1 MDSMATLTDPTLATG
16 GAEVATLESDPER
29 ARATDALAAGKPSTP
44 PLSQSG
50 LSLNPALAPATTS
63 NGRPHKRNASLSL
76 NPDLSSSYEPH
87 PRNSTDATLSLGANP
102 EHPSSPIDAK
112 PRNSMSLGA
121 TNIASPT
128 TAHAPTT
135 PPFSP
140 SSTTPV
146 LENPELDFEGAVD
159 VNNDIPSEKD
169 MARVDDLLVLD
180 SSGES
185 RPFKALYKAEGVAPR
200 QLIIFIRHFFCGNCQ
215 EYLRELS
222 ASITPDSLLALPE
235 PTFITVVGCG
245 RPELID
251 MYAQT
256 TKCPFPIYADPT
268 RKLYDLLSMTRTWEM
283 GKKPE
288 YIQSNMLFTSVQSIV
303 QSLKTGSNALK
314 GGDFKQV
321 GGEFLF
327 DDGKC
332 VWAHRMKHTRDHVE
346 VSDVRQLLG
355 LETKKI
361 PLRKRW
367 SHSVKTL
374 KDQGRE
380 RSSSWGRG
388 GLKSKGAKDK
398 EGSKTPEKVEEE
410 SKAAVA

>member
-16 GAEVATLESDPER
+16 AEVATLETDPEH
-29 ARATDALAAGKPSTP
+29 ARATDVLSGKPPTP
-44 PLSQSG
+44 PSSQSG
-50 LSLNPALAPATTS
+50 LSLNPALAPSSTARS
-63 NGRPHKRNASLSL
+63 HKRNTSLSL
-76 NPDLSSSYEPH
+76 NPHLSSLDTK
-87 PRNSTDATLSLGANP
+87 PRNSTDATLSLGATY
-102 EHPSSPIDAK
+102 S
-112 PRNSMSLGA
+112 
-121 TNIASPT
+121 SPT
-128 TAHAPTT
+128 TVEAPAT

-146 LENPELDFEGAVD
+146 LENPELDFEGTVE

-169 MARVDDLLVLD
+169 MQRVDDLLVLD
-180 SSGES
+180 ATGES
-185 RPFKALYKAEGVAPR
+185 RPFRDLYKGEGVAPR

-222 ASITPDSLLALPE
+222 ASITPEALLALPE

-245 RPELID
+245 RPELIE

-256 TKCPFPIYADPT
+256 TNCPFPIYADPT
-268 RKLYDLLSMTRTWEM
+268 RKLYDLLSMTRTWDM

-303 QSLKTGSNALK
+303 QSLKTGSKALK

-327 DDGKC
+327 EDGKC
-332 VWAHRMKHTRDHVE
+332 VWAHRMKHTRDHTE
-346 VSDVRQLLG
+346 VSAVREMLG
-355 LETKKI
+355 LKGEKI

-367 SHSVKTL
+367 SHGVKTL
-374 KDQGRE
+374 KEQGRD
-380 RSSSWGRG
+380 RSSSWGRVRS
-388 GLKSKGAKDK
+388 KSKGAKDQD
-398 EGSKTPEKVEEE
+398 GNKTPDTVEEE
-410 SKAAVA
+410 PKAAAA

>member
-1 MDSMATLTDPTLATG
+1 MAALTDPTVATG
-16 GAEVATLESDPER
+16 GAEIATLETDPEH
-29 ARATDALAAGKPSTP
+29 ARATDTLSSGKPPTP
-44 PLSQSG
+44 PSSQSG
-50 LSLNPALAPATTS
+50 LSLNPALAPSS
-63 NGRPHKRNASLSL
+63 NAKSHKRNTSLSL
-76 NPDLSSSYEPH
+76 DPKLSPTH
-87 PRNSTDATLSLGANP
+87 DAKPRNSTDATLSLGA
-102 EHPSSPIDAK
+102 
-112 PRNSMSLGA
+112 
-121 TNIASPT
+121 TVASPT
-128 TAHAPTT
+128 AADAPAT

-146 LENPELDFEGAVD
+146 LENPELDFEGSVD
-159 VNNDIPSEKD
+159 VNNDIPTEKD
-169 MARVDDLLVLD
+169 LKRIDDLLVLD

-185 RPFKALYKAEGVAPR
+185 RPFKDLYKGEGVAPR

-222 ASITPDSLLALPE
+222 ASVTPESLLALPE

-256 TKCPFPIYADPT
+256 TNCPFPIYADPT
-268 RKLYDLLSMTRTWEM
+268 RKLYDLLSMTRTWDL

-288 YIQSNMLFTSVQSIV
+288 YIQSNLFFTSVQSIV

-327 DDGKC
+327 EDGKC
-332 VWAHRMKHTRDHVE
+332 VWAHRMKHTRDHAE
-346 VSDVRQLLG
+346 ISAVRELLG
-355 LETKKI
+355 LETKKS

-367 SHSVKTL
+367 SHGVKML
-374 KDQGRE
+374 QEQGRN
-380 RSSSWGRG
+380 RSSSWGRMRS
-388 GLKSKGAKDK
+388 KSKGAKEKD
-398 EGSKTPEKVEEE
+398 GSKTPEKVAEEGKE
-410 SKAAVA
+410 AAA

>member
-16 GAEVATLESDPER
+16 GAEVATLETDPEH
-29 ARATDALAAGKPSTP
+29 ARATDALSSGKPPTP
-44 PLSQSG
+44 PSSQSG
-50 LSLNPALAPATTS
+50 LSLNPALAPSSTA
-63 NGRPHKRNASLSL
+63 RAHKRNTSLSL
-76 NPDLSSSYEPH
+76 NPQLSPTH
-87 PRNSTDATLSLGANP
+87 DARPRNSTDATLSLGATQ
-102 EHPSSPIDAK
+102 A
-112 PRNSMSLGA
+112 
-121 TNIASPT
+121 ASPT
-128 TAHAPTT
+128 VADAPTT

-146 LENPELDFEGAVD
+146 LENPELDFEGTVE

-169 MARVDDLLVLD
+169 MGRVDDLLVLD

-185 RPFKALYKAEGVAPR
+185 RPFRDLYKGEGVAPR

-222 ASITPDSLLALPE
+222 ASITPESLLALPE

-245 RPELID
+245 RPELIE

-268 RKLYDLLSMTRTWEM
+268 RKLYDLLSMTRTWDM

-303 QSLKTGSNALK
+303 QSLKTGSKALK

-327 DDGKC
+327 EDGKC
-332 VWAHRMKHTRDHVE
+332 VWAHRMKHTRDHTE
-346 VSDVRQLLG
+346 VSAVRELLG
-355 LETKKI
+355 LKGEKI

-367 SHSVKTL
+367 SHGVKTL
-374 KDQGRE
+374 KEQGRD
-380 RSSSWGRG
+380 RSSSWGRVRS
-388 GLKSKGAKDK
+388 KSKGAHEKD
-398 EGSKTPEKVEEE
+398 GSKTPDTVEEE
-410 SKAAVA
+410 RKPVAA